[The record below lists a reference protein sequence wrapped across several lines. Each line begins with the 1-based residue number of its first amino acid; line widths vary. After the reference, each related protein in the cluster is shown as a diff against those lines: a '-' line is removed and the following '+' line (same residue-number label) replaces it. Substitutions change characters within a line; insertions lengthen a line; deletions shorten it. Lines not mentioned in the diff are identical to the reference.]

1 MALSPKKILRHTRNA
16 VRAQRALW
24 SGQPAS
30 EPVFAYQ
37 AIEGWL
43 MALAARPLP
52 PGRGRIAIT
61 ALRSLSWIEWAAYA
75 AAVLR
80 TQGWETTLL
89 FRGSQI
95 RRLYPEPRAINFWAR
110 VSRLPGM
117 ELIDL
122 ETAPRAPTGDEA
134 LRALAHRMAPTNV
147 AYDLHLEESDITAD
161 PVAHG
166 PQVAA
171 RVEEIVAM
179 GEALDGLLAQR
190 SFARLVCYS
199 GLIAESPG
207 LLHVARRRG
216 LPTVCLEG
224 WAWRPGH
231 LIYNLNAPAMAYN
244 IAGWMRSIG
253 PWDETKEREVKS
265 YFKFLDGEKHDGDWL
280 GNFYRIQR
288 DTLAQAL
295 PPDLR
300 AFLEG
305 EAPVFVL
312 APNVIGDSSTL
323 GCETI
328 FAGQRPWITEVVRW
342 FAARPHLKLVI
353 RAHPAER
360 WIGAK
365 CAIYLGDEAR
375 KLAAGCA
382 NIRVIGSEESVNT
395 FALVPFARAG
405 LAWLSSA
412 GVDFVVRGLPAAV
425 AARPKYAG
433 LGIVAEPASA
443 AEYFALLE
451 RWGENAERPSETQMT
466 AGKRYLHLVFKG
478 FSFEATGRNFR
489 ATGMK
494 LGAMPSQAEHDRFYR
509 ILVGDEPM
517 PDVAS

>member
-1 MALSPKKILRHTRNA
+1 M
-16 VRAQRALW
+16 
-24 SGQPAS
+24 
-30 EPVFAYQ
+30 
-37 AIEGWL
+37 
-43 MALAARPLP
+43 
-52 PGRGRIAIT
+52 
-61 ALRSLSWIEWAAYA
+61 
-75 AAVLR
+75 
-80 TQGWETTLL
+80 
-89 FRGSQI
+89 
-95 RRLYPEPRAINFWAR
+95 
-110 VSRLPGM
+110 
-117 ELIDL
+117 
-122 ETAPRAPTGDEA
+122 
-134 LRALAHRMAPTNV
+134 
-147 AYDLHLEESDITAD
+147 
-161 PVAHG
+161 
-166 PQVAA
+166 
-171 RVEEIVAM
+171 
-179 GEALDGLLAQR
+179 
-190 SFARLVCYS
+190 
-199 GLIAESPG
+199 
-207 LLHVARRRG
+207 
-216 LPTVCLEG
+216 
-224 WAWRPGH
+224 
-231 LIYNLNAPAMAYN
+231 
-244 IAGWMRSIG
+244 
-253 PWDETKEREVKS
+253 
-265 YFKFLDGEKHDGDWL
+265 
-280 GNFYRIQR
+280 
-288 DTLAQAL
+288 
-295 PPDLR
+295 
-300 AFLEG
+300 
-305 EAPVFVL
+305 
-312 APNVIGDSSTL
+312 
-323 GCETI
+323 
-328 FAGQRPWITEVVRW
+328 VRW

>member
-1 MALSPKKILRHTRNA
+1 
-16 VRAQRALW
+16 
-24 SGQPAS
+24 
-30 EPVFAYQ
+30 
-37 AIEGWL
+37 
-43 MALAARPLP
+43 
-52 PGRGRIAIT
+52 
-61 ALRSLSWIEWAAYA
+61 
-75 AAVLR
+75 
-80 TQGWETTLL
+80 
-89 FRGSQI
+89 
-95 RRLYPEPRAINFWAR
+95 
-110 VSRLPGM
+110 
-117 ELIDL
+117 
-122 ETAPRAPTGDEA
+122 
-134 LRALAHRMAPTNV
+134 
-147 AYDLHLEESDITAD
+147 
-161 PVAHG
+161 
-166 PQVAA
+166 
-171 RVEEIVAM
+171 M

-265 YFKFLDGEKHDGDWL
+265 YFKFLDGEKHDGEWL

-295 PPDLR
+295 PPELR